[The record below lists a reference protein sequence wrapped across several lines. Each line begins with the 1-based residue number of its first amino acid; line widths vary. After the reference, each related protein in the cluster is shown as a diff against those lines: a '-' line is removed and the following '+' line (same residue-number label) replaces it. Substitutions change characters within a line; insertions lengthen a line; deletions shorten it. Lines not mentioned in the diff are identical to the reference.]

1 MVIDVTRTGGVSKS
15 IRLFPGKAPRAS
27 SRKVPRPFP
36 KYPPARYPVSS
47 SSFLPQGTPSLPRA
61 SSRKVLRPF
70 DEHPPAT
77 HLAPSPQPASPI
89 HAKPTMRVIFRP
101 AADPVS
107 RFSANLIGAR
117 RPVQI
122 SLLHNACSETC
133 WIRHA
138 KPMLDTFALNR
149 PSRPSKDTIAT
160 QSGGLERIRRV
171 SPMRRAGRWHGRNEC
186 GGPVGGAGATGAA
199 CRSTMRGVVG
209 GLGIADSSI
218 QPAAVDPPAR
228 SATAG
233 SSGRRAA
240 ADSSVRPAVRVRRTG
255 RQQLIHW
262 SVWQRRARRAQR
274 LDAAP

>member
-1 MVIDVTRTGGVSKS
+1 MVIDVARTGGVSKS
-15 IRLFPGKAPRAS
+15 IRLFPGEAPRAS
-27 SRKVPRPFP
+27 SSKVPRPFP
-36 KYPPARYPVSS
+36 KYPPARYHVSS
-47 SSFLPQGTPSLPRA
+47 SSILPQGTPSLPRA

-117 RPVQI
+117 RPVQF

-138 KPMLDTFALNR
+138 KPMVDTFALNR

-171 SPMRRAGRWHGRNEC
+171 SPMRRAGRWGGRNRC
-186 GGPVGGAGATGAA
+186 GM
-199 CRSTMRGVVG
+199 S
-209 GLGIADSSI
+209 AD
-218 QPAAVDPPAR
+218 DG
-228 SATAG
+228 AG

-240 ADSSVRPAVRVRRTG
+240 ADSSVRPAARIHRTG
-255 RQQLIHW
+255 RQQLIHR

>member
-1 MVIDVTRTGGVSKS
+1 MAIDVTRTGGVSKS
-15 IRLFPGKAPRAS
+15 IRLFPGEAPRAS

-36 KYPPARYPVSS
+36 KYPPARYHVSS
-47 SSFLPQGTPSLPRA
+47 SSILPQGA
-61 SSRKVLRPF
+61 RPF
-70 DEHPPAT
+70 GEHPPAT

-89 HAKPTMRVIFRP
+89 RAKSTMRVIFRP
-101 AADPVS
+101 AADPVF
-107 RFSANLIGAR
+107 RFSANLISTR

-138 KPMLDTFALNR
+138 KPMPDTFALNR
-149 PSRPSKDTIAT
+149 LSRPSKDTIAT

-171 SPMRRAGRWHGRNEC
+171 SQMRRAGRWRRRNRC
-186 GGPVGGAGATGAA
+186 GGPVGGAGATSVA
-199 CRSTMRGVVG
+199 CRPTMRGVVG

-218 QPAAVDPPAR
+218 QPAAADPPIR

-240 ADSSVRPAVRVRRTG
+240 ADSSVRPAARVHRTG
-255 RQQLIHW
+255 RQQLIHR
-262 SVWQRRARRAQR
+262 SVWQRRVRRAQR

>member
-15 IRLFPGKAPRAS
+15 IRLFPGEAPRAS
-27 SRKVPRPFP
+27 SSKVPRPFP
-36 KYPPARYPVSS
+36 KYPPARYHVSS
-47 SSFLPQGTPSLPRA
+47 SSILPQST
-61 SSRKVLRPF
+61 RPF
-70 DEHPPAT
+70 DEQPPAT

-117 RPVQI
+117 RPVQF

-171 SPMRRAGRWHGRNEC
+171 SPMRRAGRWGGHNRC
-186 GGPVGGAGATGAA
+186 GM
-199 CRSTMRGVVG
+199 S
-209 GLGIADSSI
+209 
-218 QPAAVDPPAR
+218 VDDEG
-228 SATAG
+228 G
-233 SSGRRAA
+233 SSAGWA
-240 ADSSVRPAVRVRRTG
+240 
-255 RQQLIHW
+255 
-262 SVWQRRARRAQR
+262 
-274 LDAAP
+274 

>member
-1 MVIDVTRTGGVSKS
+1 MVIDVAQTGGGSKS
-15 IRLFPGKAPRAS
+15 IRLFPGEAPRAS
-27 SRKVPRPFP
+27 SREVSRPFP
-36 KYPPARYPVSS
+36 KYPPARYHVSS
-47 SSFLPQGTPSLPRA
+47 SSILPQGA
-61 SSRKVLRPF
+61 RPF

-117 RPVQI
+117 RPVQF

-171 SPMRRAGRWHGRNEC
+171 SPMRRAGRWRGRNEC

-209 GLGIADSSI
+209 GLGIADSSV
-218 QPAAVDPPAR
+218 QPTAVDPPAR

-255 RQQLIHW
+255 RQQLIHR
-262 SVWQRRARRAQR
+262 SVWQRRVCRAQR

>member
-15 IRLFPGKAPRAS
+15 IRLFPGEAPRAS
-27 SRKVPRPFP
+27 
-36 KYPPARYPVSS
+36 PARYPAPSPS
-47 SSFLPQGTPSLPRA
+47 ILQQGTTSLPRA

-70 DEHPPAT
+70 DELPPAT

-107 RFSANLIGAR
+107 RFSANLIGTR

-122 SLLHNACSETC
+122 YLLHNACSETC

-138 KPMLDTFALNR
+138 KPMLGTFALNR
-149 PSRPSKDTIAT
+149 LSRPSKDTIAT

-171 SPMRRAGRWHGRNEC
+171 SPMRRAGRWGGRNRC
-186 GGPVGGAGATGAA
+186 GMLVDDG
-199 CRSTMRGVVG
+199 GVVG
-209 GLGIADSSI
+209 GLGIADSSV
-218 QPAAVDPPAR
+218 QPTAVDPPAR

-240 ADSSVRPAVRVRRTG
+240 ADSSVRPAARVRRTG
-255 RQQLIHW
+255 RQQLIHR
-262 SVWQRRARRAQR
+262 SVWQQRARRAQR
-274 LDAAP
+274 VDAAP

>member
-15 IRLFPGKAPRAS
+15 IRLFPGEAPRAS
-27 SRKVPRPFP
+27 SSKVPRPFP

-47 SSFLPQGTPSLPRA
+47 SSILPQGA
-61 SSRKVLRPF
+61 RPF

-89 HAKPTMRVIFRP
+89 HAKSTMRVIFRP

-117 RPVQI
+117 RPVQF

-138 KPMLDTFALNR
+138 KPMLGTFALNR
-149 PSRPSKDTIAT
+149 LSRPSKDTIAT

-171 SPMRRAGRWHGRNEC
+171 SQMRRAGRWRGRNEC

-199 CRSTMRGVVG
+199 CRSTMRGGRRRVG
-209 GLGIADSSI
+209 HSGLIGPADS
-218 QPAAVDPPAR
+218 
-228 SATAG
+228 G
-233 SSGRRAA
+233 
-240 ADSSVRPAVRVRRTG
+240 
-255 RQQLIHW
+255 
-262 SVWQRRARRAQR
+262 
-274 LDAAP
+274 

>member
-1 MVIDVTRTGGVSKS
+1 MAIDVARTGGGSKS
-15 IRLFPGKAPRAS
+15 IRLFPGEAPRAS
-27 SRKVPRPFP
+27 SREVSRPFP
-36 KYPPARYPVSS
+36 KYPPARYHVSS
-47 SSFLPQGTPSLPRA
+47 SSILPQGA
-61 SSRKVLRPF
+61 RPF
-70 DEHPPAT
+70 GEHPPAT

-89 HAKPTMRVIFRP
+89 RAKSTMRVIFRP
-101 AADPVS
+101 AADPVF
-107 RFSANLIGAR
+107 RFSVNLIGTR

-138 KPMLDTFALNR
+138 KPMLGTFALNR
-149 PSRPSKDTIAT
+149 LSRPSKDTIAT

-171 SPMRRAGRWHGRNEC
+171 SPMRRAGRWRGRDRC
-186 GGPVGGAGATGAA
+186 GGPVGGAGATSVA
-199 CRSTMRGVVG
+199 CRPTMRGVVG

-218 QPAAVDPPAR
+218 QPAAADPPIR

-240 ADSSVRPAVRVRRTG
+240 ADSSVRPAARVHRTG
-255 RQQLIHW
+255 RQQLIHR
-262 SVWQRRARRAQR
+262 SVWQRRVRRAQR

>member
-1 MVIDVTRTGGVSKS
+1 MAIDVTRTGGVSKS
-15 IRLFPGKAPRAS
+15 IRLFPGEAPRAS
-27 SRKVPRPFP
+27 SREVSRPFP
-36 KYPPARYPVSS
+36 KYPPARYHVSS
-47 SSFLPQGTPSLPRA
+47 PSILQQGTTSLPRA
-61 SSRKVLRPF
+61 SSRKVPRLFP
-70 DEHPPAT
+70 EHPPAT

-117 RPVQI
+117 RPVQF

-171 SPMRRAGRWHGRNEC
+171 SPMRRAGRWRGRNRC
-186 GGPVGGAGATGAA
+186 GGPVGGAGATSAA
-199 CRSTMRGVVG
+199 GRSVG
-209 GLGIADSSI
+209 RA
-218 QPAAVDPPAR
+218 QQVR
-228 SATAG
+228 HV
-233 SSGRRAA
+233 GRR
-240 ADSSVRPAVRVRRTG
+240 
-255 RQQLIHW
+255 
-262 SVWQRRARRAQR
+262 
-274 LDAAP
+274 

>member
-1 MVIDVTRTGGVSKS
+1 MVIDVARTGGVSKS
-15 IRLFPGKAPRAS
+15 IRLFPGEAPRAS
-27 SRKVPRPFP
+27 SSKVPRPFP

-47 SSFLPQGTPSLPRA
+47 SSFLPQGA
-61 SSRKVLRPF
+61 RPF

-89 HAKPTMRVIFRP
+89 RAKPTMRVIFRP

-117 RPVQI
+117 RPVQF

-138 KPMLDTFALNR
+138 KPMLGTFALNR
-149 PSRPSKDTIAT
+149 LSRPSKDTIAT

-171 SPMRRAGRWHGRNEC
+171 SPMRRAGRWRGRNRC
-186 GGPVGGAGATGAA
+186 GGPVGGAGATSVA
-199 CRSTMRGVVG
+199 CRPAMRGGVVG

-218 QPAAVDPPAR
+218 QPAAADPPIR

-240 ADSSVRPAVRVRRTG
+240 ADSSVRPAARVRRTG
-255 RQQLIHW
+255 RQQLIHR

>member
-1 MVIDVTRTGGVSKS
+1 MVIDVARTGGGSKS
-15 IRLFPGKAPRAS
+15 IRLFPGEAPRAS
-27 SRKVPRPFP
+27 SREVSRPFP
-36 KYPPARYPVSS
+36 KYPPARYHVSS
-47 SSFLPQGTPSLPRA
+47 SSILPQGT
-61 SSRKVLRPF
+61 RPF
-70 DEHPPAT
+70 GEHPPAT

-89 HAKPTMRVIFRP
+89 RAKSTMRVIFRP
-101 AADPVS
+101 AADPVF
-107 RFSANLIGAR
+107 RFSVNLIGTR

-138 KPMLDTFALNR
+138 KPMLGTFALNR
-149 PSRPSKDTIAT
+149 LSRPSKDMIAT

-171 SPMRRAGRWHGRNEC
+171 SPMRRAGRWRGRNRC
-186 GGPVGGAGATGAA
+186 GGPVGGAGATSVA
-199 CRSTMRGVVG
+199 CRPTMRGVVG

-218 QPAAVDPPAR
+218 QPAAADPPIR

-240 ADSSVRPAVRVRRTG
+240 ADSSVRPAARVHRTG
-255 RQQLIHW
+255 RQQLIHR
-262 SVWQRRARRAQR
+262 SVWQRRVRRAQR

>member
-1 MVIDVTRTGGVSKS
+1 MVIDVARTGGGSKS
-15 IRLFPGKAPRAS
+15 IRLFPGEAPRAS
-27 SRKVPRPFP
+27 SSKVPRLFLEH
-36 KYPPARYPVSS
+36 PPARYPP
-47 SSFLPQGTPSLPRA
+47 LRRA
-61 SSRKVLRPF
+61 SSCNTSR
-70 DEHPPAT
+70 
-77 HLAPSPQPASPI
+77 PSPQPASPI

-117 RPVQI
+117 RPVQF
-122 SLLHNACSETC
+122 SLLHNACSKTC

-171 SPMRRAGRWHGRNEC
+171 SPMRRAGRWRGRNEC

-209 GLGIADSSI
+209 GLGIADSSV
-218 QPAAVDPPAR
+218 QPTAVDPPAR

-240 ADSSVRPAVRVRRTG
+240 ADSSVRPAARVRRTG
-255 RQQLIHW
+255 RQQLIHR

>member
-1 MVIDVTRTGGVSKS
+1 MAIDVTRTGGVSKS
-15 IRLFPGKAPRAS
+15 IRLFPGEAPRAS
-27 SRKVPRPFP
+27 SREVPRPFP
-36 KYPPARYPVSS
+36 KYPPARYHVSS
-47 SSFLPQGTPSLPRA
+47 SSILPQGA
-61 SSRKVLRPF
+61 RPF

-107 RFSANLIGAR
+107 RFSANPIGAR
-117 RPVQI
+117 RPVQF

-138 KPMLDTFALNR
+138 KPMVDTFALNR

-160 QSGGLERIRRV
+160 QSGGLERIRQV
-171 SPMRRAGRWHGRNEC
+171 SPMRRAGRWRGRNEC
-186 GGPVGGAGATGAA
+186 GGPVGGAGATGAT
-199 CRSTMRGVVG
+199 CRPTMRGVVG

-218 QPAAVDPPAR
+218 QPAAADPPIR

-240 ADSSVRPAVRVRRTG
+240 ADSSVRPAARVRRTG
-255 RQQLIHW
+255 RQQLIHR

-274 LDAAP
+274 VDAAP